1 LPNQLQQPGH
11 APASAPAAAAPGAP
25 AASGPAAAA
34 GAHPAAAAEIGP
46 TGGGILNVKVPVPS
60 VEAFLS
66 RAVLFRKCDPAI
78 ITKVAPLFLGLECPK
93 GAPLLQA
100 GVLNDGLGIVF
111 SGRVALLL
119 PDGSEA
125 EALHSGD
132 HFGEAA
138 LLTGEPSPYS
148 AVTME
153 PSRILWLPGAIAQSM
168 FGKVPAITDALGR
181 RLAAQVG
188 RLAVMQRAPIAVAP
202 APVAAEAAAEAEPEP
217 VPGQPTLGPA
227 QPSRPVVPFVE
238 LADYDLQPAVLSLIP
253 TKLVRLHRILPL
265 ALDGHNLTVGM
276 VAPHNTAA
284 LSELRRTLQT
294 VEIAVVAISQDDF
307 NHAVTRFRLDTAVAA
322 KQGKG
327 PSLNPDSLVFETTAE
342 ERDPAP
348 TRGVGD
354 EVIRFV
360 NRLIVAGLDREAS
373 DIHIEPTAGAPRV
386 RFRINGSLEEW
397 GEPMPSSA
405 ALKAVSA
412 RIKVLAGLDIT
423 ERRLPQDGRIGL
435 AAGKRD
441 IDLRVSTLP
450 ANRGEKIVL
459 RILESAGSTRPLEQI
474 FFEANT
480 LQSVRRVLN
489 RPYGAILVGGP
500 TGSGKT
506 STLYS
511 ALNER
516 KITRPDTNIMMVED
530 PIEYRL
536 QGVTQVQVNPG
547 AGLSFAHALRAML
560 RQDPDVIVVGETR
573 DNETAQLALESSM
586 TGHLVLTSLHAN
598 NAVGGI
604 QRLENLGCGRQL
616 IAQSLALVLVQR
628 LVRKLC
634 PNCRQVG
641 PTPSALLET
650 LVARKVIDP
659 RINPPL
665 PHAVGCEACGRT
677 GYVGRAVVVESLS
690 ITDEVRN
697 ALAAGRSLSEVE
709 AVGLS
714 TRALTPYST
723 YAAHLLSRQIISVSE
738 ALLTLAE

>member
-168 FGKVPAITDALGR
+168 SGKVPAITDALAR

-202 APVAAEAAAEAEPEP
+202 APVAAEAAAEAEP

-265 ALDGHNLTVGM
+265 ALDGHKLTVGM

-294 VEIAVVAISQDDF
+294 VEVAVVAISQDDF

-423 ERRLPQDGRIGL
+423 ERRMPQDGRIGFS
-435 AAGKRD
+435 AGKRE

-634 PNCRQVG
+634 TNCRQVG

>member
-1 LPNQLQQPGH
+1 
-11 APASAPAAAAPGAP
+11 
-25 AASGPAAAA
+25 
-34 GAHPAAAAEIGP
+34 
-46 TGGGILNVKVPVPS
+46 VPVPS

-66 RAVLFRKCDPAI
+66 RAVLFRKCDPSI
-78 ITKVAPLFLGLECPK
+78 IAKVAPLLHGLECPK
-93 GAPLLQA
+93 GAPLIVA
-100 GVLNDGLGIVF
+100 GAANDGLGIVF
-111 SGRVALLL
+111 SGRVELQL
-119 PDGSEA
+119 PDGSGA
-125 EALHSGD
+125 EVLQSGD

-138 LLTGEPSPYS
+138 LLTGEPSPYG
-148 AVTME
+148 AITIE
-153 PSRILWLPGAIAQSM
+153 PSRILWLPGTIAQSM
-168 FGKVPAITDALGR
+168 FARVPAITDALGR

-188 RLAVMQRAPIAVAP
+188 RLAALQRGPAAVAP
-202 APVAAEAAAEAEPEP
+202 EMVAVDAAIAAVPQ
-217 VPGQPTLGPA
+217 PGQPALGPA
-227 QPSRPVVPFVE
+227 QPSQQVVPFVE
-238 LADYDLQPAVLSLIP
+238 LADYDLQPAVLALIS
-253 TKLVRLHRILPL
+253 TKLMRLHRILPL
-265 ALDGHNLTVGM
+265 ALDGHTLTVGM
-276 VAPHNTAA
+276 VAPRNTAA
-284 LSELRRTLQT
+284 LAELRRTLQT
-294 VEIAVVAISQDDF
+294 VELAVVAISQDDF
-307 NHAVTRFRLDTAVAA
+307 NHAVARFRLDPAVAA
-322 KQGKG
+322 RPGKG
-327 PSLNPDSLVFETTAE
+327 PSVNPDSLVFETAAE
-342 ERDPAP
+342 EREPAP
-348 TRGVGD
+348 VRGVGD
-354 EVIRFV
+354 DVIRFV

-386 RFRINGSLEEW
+386 RFRIHGALEEW
-397 GEPMPSSA
+397 AEPLPSSA

-423 ERRLPQDGRIGL
+423 ERRLPQDGRIGIS
-435 AAGKRD
+435 AGKREV
-441 IDLRVSTLP
+441 DLRVSTLP

-459 RILESAGSTRPLEQI
+459 RILEAAGSTRPLEQI

-480 LQSVRRVLN
+480 LQTVRRALN

-516 KITRPDTNIMMVED
+516 KTTRPDTNIMMVED

-634 PNCRQVG
+634 GNCRQVG
-641 PTPSALLET
+641 PTPPALLET

-665 PHAVGCEACGRT
+665 PHAVGCDACGRT

-697 ALAAGRSLSEVE
+697 ALAAGRPLSEVE
-709 AVGLS
+709 ALALS
-714 TRALTPYST
+714 SRALTPYST
-723 YAAHLLSRQIISVSE
+723 YAAHLLSRQIISVNE